1 MLALFLA
8 IVWFAITID
17 DGPTTDVCTQLNA
30 ARESLKLAGWS
41 GVDVFYE
48 ANCEPEQAT
57 PSTTYIA
64 GRASQDGAGI
74 RWRRDL
80 RTLEVRAER
89 LG

>member
-41 GVDVFYE
+41 GVDLFYE
-48 ANCEPEQAT
+48 ANCEPEQDH
-57 PSTTYIA
+57 SFDDVYC
-64 GRASQDGAGI
+64 GRAAQDSAGI
-74 RWRRDL
+74 RWRCDL